1 MPKKATTKK
10 PMKVIIAKVPKVPAF
25 DLSFEKTA
33 ENTKIIVALENL
45 KASGGWQFLT
55 QVFAKNIEYIGNQI
69 INKIGDDG
77 KPLEEAQ
84 ADRLRDR
91 YAYLKELLA
100 KPDHFLKLLKADTNI
115 ETRDEHD
122 PYYQK
127 GEL

>member
-1 MPKKATTKK
+1 MAKKTTKK
-10 PMKVIIAKVPKVPAF
+10 PIKTIIAKVPKIPEF

-33 ENTKIIVALENL
+33 ENTKIIAALENL

-55 QVFAKNIEYIGNQI
+55 QVFEKNIEYIGEKI
-69 INKIGDDG
+69 ISKEENG
-77 KPLEEAQ
+77 KSLTEIET
-84 ADRLRDR
+84 DRLRDR

-100 KPDHFLKLLKADTNI
+100 KPDHFLKILRADTKK

-122 PYYQK
+122 PYFQA